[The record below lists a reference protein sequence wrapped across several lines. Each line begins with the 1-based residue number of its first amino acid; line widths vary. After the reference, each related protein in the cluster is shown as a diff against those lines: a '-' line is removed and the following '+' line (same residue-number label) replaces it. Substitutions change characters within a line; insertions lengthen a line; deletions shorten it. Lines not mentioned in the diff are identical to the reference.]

1 MGLPVSLE
9 EVPES
14 IGRRP
19 VITYLLIGVNVIV
32 YAVFSSVHQALGFSS
47 YDDVLK
53 AFGTYP
59 SDVLDPTRFY
69 RVFTSMFLHAN
80 MLHLLGNM
88 IFLYVFGRDVE
99 KIMGRVRFLAF
110 YIVCG
115 IVADIFNTLSVAVLP
130 SSYLLSKVQEY
141 ILPWLIPSV
150 GASGAI
156 SGVLGAYLV
165 LFPRA
170 KIIAI
175 FYFFPILM
183 TAEFYIFIWFLY
195 QLVMGLTLWSSA
207 GVAFWAH
214 IGGFLGGMACLPI
227 FVNKRLLR
235 LARRYKEF
243 LRLYGTYV

>member
-1 MGLPVSLE
+1 LGLPVSLDE
-9 EVPES
+9 IPES
-14 IGRRP
+14 IGRHP
-19 VITYLLIGVNVIV
+19 VITYLLIGVNVTV
-32 YAVFSSVHQALGFSS
+32 YLILSMAYQAFGFSS

-53 AFGTYP
+53 ALGTYP
-59 SDVLDPTRFY
+59 SDILDPIRFY

-88 IFLYVFGRDVE
+88 LFLYVFGRDVE
-99 KIMGRVRFLAF
+99 KVMGKARFLAF
-110 YIVCG
+110 YIACG
-115 IVADIFNTLSVAVLP
+115 VIANIFNTLSIAILP

-156 SGVLGAYLV
+156 SGVLGAYLI

-195 QLVMGLTLWSSA
+195 QLIMGLTLWSSA

-214 IGGFLGGMACLPI
+214 VGGFLGGMAMLPV
-227 FVNKRLLR
+227 FVNKELLR
-235 LARRYKEF
+235 LVRRYREF
-243 LRLYGTYV
+243 LRLYEVYM

>member
-1 MGLPVSLE
+1 LGLPVSLE

-19 VITYLLIGVNVIV
+19 IITYLLIGVNVVI
-32 YAVFSSVHQALGFSS
+32 YIILSTTYQTFGFSS
-47 YDDVLK
+47 YDDILK
-53 AFGTYP
+53 TFGTYP
-59 SDVLDPTRFY
+59 SDILDPSRFY

-88 IFLYVFGRDVE
+88 LFLYVFGRDVE
-99 KIMGRVRFLAF
+99 RIMGRVRFLAF
-110 YIVCG
+110 YIVSG
-115 IVADIFNTLSVAVLP
+115 IIANVFNTLSIAVLP
-130 SSYLLSKVQEY
+130 SAYLLSKVQEY

-170 KIIAI
+170 KILAI

-195 QLVMGLTLWSSA
+195 QLVMGLTLWSTA

-214 IGGFLGGMACLPI
+214 VGGFLGGIACLPVFI
-227 FVNKRLLR
+227 NKELLR

-243 LRLYGTYV
+243 LRFYGTYV